1 MANLFD
7 AANAPLTEPD
17 EFTVGDFVQ
26 WKRTDFVS
34 DYPTSSHTVQYV
46 ARLHQGGAAEFTVAA
61 TEVTDGYLFTIASSA
76 SASITAGLYHWQLE
90 IVQDSSSNRIVY
102 ANGDFNILVDLD
114 DNNADPRIHA
124 EIMVAKI
131 ESLLSGKADDDV
143 SSYSIAGRSLTKLSF
158 AELTEARDY
167 YRREVVEHTNRERIK
182 RGKKGN
188 ETIKVRF

>member
-34 DYPTSSHTVQYV
+34 DYPTATYSVQYV
-46 ARLHQGGAAEFTVAA
+46 ARLHKGGSAEFTVVA
-61 TEVTDGYLFTIASSA
+61 TEVSDGYLFTIASST

-90 IVQDSSSNRIVY
+90 ITQTSSSNRIVY
-102 ANGDFNILVDLD
+102 ASGDFNILVDLD

>member
-26 WKRTDFVS
+26 WKRSDFVS
-34 DYPTSSHTVQYV
+34 YSPTASHTVQYV

-61 TEVTDGYLFTIASSA
+61 TEVTDGYLFTIASST

>member
-1 MANLFD
+1 M
-7 AANAPLTEPD
+7 
-17 EFTVGDFVQ
+17 
-26 WKRTDFVS
+26 
-34 DYPTSSHTVQYV
+34 
-46 ARLHQGGAAEFTVAA
+46 
-61 TEVTDGYLFTIASSA
+61 TDGYLFTIASST

-182 RGKKGN
+182 RGKKAMKRSRCGFN
-188 ETIKVRF
+188 GYF

>member
-34 DYPTSSHTVQYV
+34 DYPTASHTVQYV

-61 TEVTDGYLFTIASSA
+61 TEVTDGYLFTIASST
-76 SASITAGLYHWQLE
+76 SASRTAGLYHWQLE